1 MSKPI
6 YSNTGNSTPWLS
18 VIVPMYNAQAYVEQT
33 IRSILSQTFQ
43 DYELLL
49 VDDGSTDSTEEICTR
64 YAAQDRRIRYLK
76 KTKSIEEAGIWQ
88 IKYYMY
94 YLEQK
99 GVKNIKAKIDY
110 PLLRETKEII
120 LENEDRKILKNIIK
134 NIEEISSQEKV
145 PSKIDSPICKKCAY
159 FDLCYV

>member
-76 KTKSIEEAGIWQ
+76 KQMVVPIGPGFMVPSA
-88 IKYYMY
+88 
-94 YLEQK
+94 
-99 GVKNIKAKIDY
+99 
-110 PLLRETKEII
+110 LRE
-120 LENEDRKILKNIIK
+120 
-134 NIEEISSQEKV
+134 
-145 PSKIDSPICKKCAY
+145 PM
-159 FDLCYV
+159 

>member
-76 KTKSIEEAGIWQ
+76 KQMVVPIRPGFMVPSA
-88 IKYYMY
+88 
-94 YLEQK
+94 
-99 GVKNIKAKIDY
+99 
-110 PLLRETKEII
+110 LRE
-120 LENEDRKILKNIIK
+120 
-134 NIEEISSQEKV
+134 
-145 PSKIDSPICKKCAY
+145 PM
-159 FDLCYV
+159 

>member
-76 KTKSIEEAGIWQ
+76 KNKWWFLSDQALWCPARSG
-88 IKYYMY
+88 
-94 YLEQK
+94 
-99 GVKNIKAKIDY
+99 N
-110 PLLRETKEII
+110 
-120 LENEDRKILKNIIK
+120 
-134 NIEEISSQEKV
+134 
-145 PSKIDSPICKKCAY
+145 
-159 FDLCYV
+159 LCNVL

>member
-76 KTKSIEEAGIWQ
+76 KQMVVPIRPGFMVPSA
-88 IKYYMY
+88 
-94 YLEQK
+94 
-99 GVKNIKAKIDY
+99 
-110 PLLRETKEII
+110 LREPK
-120 LENEDRKILKNIIK
+120 
-134 NIEEISSQEKV
+134 
-145 PSKIDSPICKKCAY
+145 
-159 FDLCYV
+159 